1 MTVVPL
7 SPSHPDEA
15 QLLTQVGRRWAIEFV
30 RQRTDLKLAGSPERT
45 VWRTVL
51 ESSGKRLFVLEK
63 ILSRDYARKRR
74 IISQVAA
81 LSRSNI
87 PEIIAYLPAADGDY
101 LPVINHGLWQ
111 LSPYVGGI
119 VLHRPAY
126 AMDGWRGDAA
136 ADFLTRL
143 KAAGATQ
150 TLQFYGPLFSIK
162 GYIDDLFSTLSRHSP
177 ETADRFHLF
186 LNHLETHF
194 FPLCD
199 TLPTAFCHGDFH
211 PLNMI
216 WGDNCIRA
224 VIDWEFCGVK
234 TEAYDLATLLGC
246 LGMEDPSS
254 LAGPLAHRL
263 IARLRRSGIFT
274 DESWRA
280 LPDLM
285 LAIRFAW
292 LGEWM
297 RKADRPM
304 IRMEADYMTLLLEN
318 RSDLMSIVA
327 GA

>member
-7 SPSHPDEA
+7 SPPHPDEA
-15 QLLTQVGRRWAIEFV
+15 QLLAQVGQRWSIVFV

-45 VWRTVL
+45 TWRTVL

-63 ILSRDYARKRR
+63 IPSSNYARKRR
-74 IISQVAA
+74 IISQLAA
-81 LSRSNI
+81 LSRSGM
-87 PEIIAYLPAADGDY
+87 PEIIAHLPATDGDY

-119 VLHRPAY
+119 VLKRPAY
-126 AMDGWRGDAA
+126 TMEGWRGDAA

-143 KAAGATQ
+143 KAAGATH
-150 TLQFYGPLFSIK
+150 TPQFNGPLFSIK
-162 GYIDDLFSTLSRHSP
+162 DYIDKLFSTLSRHSP
-177 ETADRFHLF
+177 ETADYFHPF
-186 LNHLETHF
+186 LNHLGTHF
-194 FPLCD
+194 FPLCGK
-199 TLPTAFCHGDFH
+199 LPTAFCHGDFH

-216 WGDNCIRA
+216 WGNTCIRA

-263 IARLRRSGIFT
+263 ITRLRQSGVFA
-274 DESWRA
+274 DDSWQA

-292 LGEWM
+292 LSEWM

-304 IRMEADYMTLLLEN
+304 IRMEADYMTLLLKH

-327 GA
+327 GT

>member
-15 QLLTQVGRRWAIEFV
+15 QLLIQVGHRWAIEFV
-30 RQRTDLKLAGSPERT
+30 RQRTDLKLAGSPERSA
-45 VWRTVL
+45 WRTVL
-51 ESSGKRLFVLEK
+51 ESSGNRLFVLEK

-74 IISQVAA
+74 IISQLAA
-81 LSRSNI
+81 LSQSGM
-87 PEIIAYLPAADGDY
+87 PDIIAYLPAADGDY

-119 VLHRPAY
+119 VLNRPAY
-126 AMDGWRGDAA
+126 AMEGWRGDAA

-143 KAAGATQ
+143 KSAVATH
-150 TLQFYGPLFSIK
+150 TPQFNGPLFSIK
-162 GYIDDLFSTLSRHSP
+162 DYIDELFSTLSRHSP
-177 ETADRFHLF
+177 ETADRFNPF
-186 LNHLETHF
+186 LNHLETHL

-216 WGDNCIRA
+216 WGDSSIRA
-224 VIDWEFCGVK
+224 VVDWEFCGVK
-234 TEAYDLATLLGC
+234 TEVYDLATLLGC

-254 LAGPLAHRL
+254 LVGPLAHRL
-263 IARLRRSGIFT
+263 ITRLRKSGIFA
-274 DESWRA
+274 DDSWRA

-285 LAIRFAW
+285 LSIRFAW
-292 LGEWM
+292 LSEWM
-297 RKADRPM
+297 RKADWPM
-304 IRMEADYMTLLLEN
+304 IRMEADYMTLLLEH
-318 RSDLMSIVA
+318 RPDLMSIVA